1 MGTSFSVRVVDSEG
15 EPRSGI
21 SVYANFGLMHGG
33 LTERTDDN
41 GWAEFEASGD
51 YVTVEL
57 FVDGESEGDHG
68 LEDGETFSFKVD

>member
-1 MGTSFSVRVVDSEG
+1 
-15 EPRSGI
+15 
-21 SVYANFGLMHGG
+21 MHGG

-68 LEDGETFSFKVD
+68 LEDGETFSFTVD